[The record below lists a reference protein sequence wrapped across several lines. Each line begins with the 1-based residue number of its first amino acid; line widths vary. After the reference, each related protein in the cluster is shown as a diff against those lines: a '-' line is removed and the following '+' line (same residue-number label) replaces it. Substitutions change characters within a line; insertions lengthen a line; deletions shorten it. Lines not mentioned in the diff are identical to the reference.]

1 MGDDMKALVFTAP
14 GVVENRDVPDV
25 VAGDGEVI
33 IHVERAGICGSELH
47 GISTAGFRVPPMIM
61 GHEFVGRT
69 SDGRRVAVNPLSS
82 CGKCELCVSGRTEL
96 CRTRSL
102 LGVHSAGGFAERAV
116 APLTSLHTIP
126 DSIDWDH
133 AALIEPIANAVHAWH
148 LAGSPQGQRIG
159 VIGCG
164 PIGLACLEVA
174 RANGASSVGCA
185 DLSPERGDFARSIG
199 ATEVGT
205 SLEGE
210 FDVIFDAVGTASTRA
225 SSLEHL
231 IPGGTTVWLGLATP
245 DAGFDATAAV
255 RFEKTVRGS
264 FAYNDL
270 EFVEA
275 IELAPEL
282 DLSWFT
288 TYPLEEGAEIFTALM
303 NGQSTPIKALLQP

>member
-1 MGDDMKALVFTAP
+1 MKALVFTAP
-14 GVVENRDVPDV
+14 GVVENREVPDV
-25 VAGDGEVI
+25 VAGIDEVI

-47 GISTAGFRVPPMIM
+47 GISKAGFRVPPMIM

-69 SDGRRVAVNPLSS
+69 PDGRRVAVNPLSS
-82 CGKCELCVSGRTEL
+82 CRKCELCISGRTQL
-96 CRTRSL
+96 CQTRSL

-116 APLTSLHTIP
+116 APLSSLHTIP
-126 DSIDWDH
+126 DEIDWDH
-133 AALIEPIANAVHAWH
+133 AALIEPIANAVHAWQM
-148 LAGSPQGQRIG
+148 ASWPQGKRIG

-174 RANGASSVGCA
+174 RAKGASSIACA
-185 DLSPERGDFARSIG
+185 DLSPERGNFARSIG
-199 ATEVGT
+199 ATEVAA

-225 SSLEHL
+225 SSLDRL
-231 IPGGTTVWLGLATP
+231 VPGGVTVWLGLATP

-255 RFEKTVRGS
+255 RFEKTIRGS
-264 FAYNDL
+264 FAYSDA

-275 IELAPEL
+275 IEMAPEL

-288 TYPLEEGAEIFTALM
+288 TYPLEEGAKIFTALM
-303 NGQSTPIKALLQP
+303 NGQTTPIKALLRP

>member
-1 MGDDMKALVFTAP
+1 MKALVFTAP
-14 GVVENRDVPDV
+14 GVVENREVPDV
-25 VAGDGEVI
+25 VAGIDEVI

-47 GISTAGFRVPPMIM
+47 GISKAGFRVPPMIM

-69 SDGRRVAVNPLSS
+69 PDGRRVAVNPLSS
-82 CGKCELCVSGRTEL
+82 CRKCELCISGRTQL

-116 APLTSLHTIP
+116 APLSSLHTIP
-126 DSIDWDH
+126 DEIDWDH
-133 AALIEPIANAVHAWH
+133 AALIEPIANAVHAWQM
-148 LAGSPQGQRIG
+148 ASSPQGKRIG

-174 RANGASSVGCA
+174 RAKGASSIACA
-185 DLSPERGDFARSIG
+185 DLSPERGNFARSIG
-199 ATEVGT
+199 ATEVAT

-225 SSLEHL
+225 SSLDRL
-231 IPGGTTVWLGLATP
+231 VPGGVTVWLGLTTP

-255 RFEKTVRGS
+255 RFEKTIRGS
-264 FAYNDL
+264 FAYSDA

-275 IELAPEL
+275 IEMAPEL

-288 TYPLEEGAEIFTALM
+288 TYPLEEGAKIFTALM
-303 NGQSTPIKALLQP
+303 NGQTTPIKALLRP